1 MGVNNCRLKG
11 SFFNFYFYFFEYN
24 IKRLT
29 MQIYF
34 FTAIFDHIYQG
45 GK

>member
-1 MGVNNCRLKG
+1 
-11 SFFNFYFYFFEYN
+11 
-24 IKRLT
+24 

>member
-11 SFFNFYFYFFEYN
+11 SFFIFIFFEYN